1 MRRINWTEAMLSR
14 LAELYPVE
22 TTAHTACMLQVGVT
36 AVKEKARELGL
47 EKLAKSR
54 WLERAGHISR
64 HFDNRSYAEIA
75 DDLGVSRTT
84 VSRMARKL
92 GLSRSKA
99 QGYEISSRVRREMV
113 RRERRRAIFG
123 LDPLT
128 RIKVISHRAKVR
140 IRSRLKAKGYIT
152 GVHRNILYFTVP
164 ERTAGSQS
172 RQTRTGLPTVP
183 GWRRYAINKRHIT
196 TAMQYEQIV
205 FILFVAMACYYAFL
219 IFTDIRKAQAAR
231 NAEKENHT
239 EEEIDISDEARSF
252 HPTKVSR
259 DEEKKEGTA
268 NEKQEETPPDADST
282 FRRPGYREAVMTD
295 GILVDD
301 LIHEIDRLAESGTS
315 DLGLVIYT
323 CENAR

>member
-1 MRRINWTEAMLSR
+1 MLSR

-22 TTAHTACMLQVGVT
+22 TTAHTAYMLQIGVT

-64 HFDNRSYAEIA
+64 HFDNRSYAEMA
-75 DDLGVSRTT
+75 GDLGVSRTT

-99 QGYEISSRVRREMV
+99 KGYAMSSRVRNELV
-113 RRERRRAIFG
+113 RRERRRAVFG

-128 RIKVISHRAKVR
+128 RLKVISHRAKVR
-140 IRSRLKAKGYIT
+140 IRSRLKANGYIT
-152 GVHRNILYFTVP
+152 GVHRNILYFT
-164 ERTAGSQS
+164 EATCRKARLEAKATRLGTILSAFS
-172 RQTRTGLPTVP
+172 RRQYT
-183 GWRRYAINKRHIT
+183 IIQCHI
-196 TAMQYEQIV
+196 AMQYGQIV

-252 HPTKVSR
+252 RPTRVSR
-259 DEEKKEGTA
+259 DEEKKEEAVNHGQS
-268 NEKQEETPPDADST
+268 EPDPRQGKD
-282 FRRPGYREAVMTD
+282 FRRP
-295 GILVDD
+295 
-301 LIHEIDRLAESGTS
+301 RLP
-315 DLGLVIYT
+315 
-323 CENAR
+323 

>member
-1 MRRINWTEAMLSR
+1 MRRIDWTETMLSR

-22 TTAHTACMLQVGVT
+22 TTAHTAYMLQIGVT

-47 EKLAKSR
+47 EKLVKSR

-64 HFDNRSYAEIA
+64 HFDNRSYAEMA
-75 DDLGVSRTT
+75 CDLGISRTT

-92 GLSRSKA
+92 ELSRSKEM
-99 QGYEISSRVRREMV
+99 GYAMSSRVRREMV

-128 RIKVISHRAKVR
+128 RLKVISHRAKVR
-140 IRSRLKAKGYIT
+140 IRSRLKANGYIT
-152 GVHRNILYFTVP
+152 GVHRNILYFTEATCRKARLEANV
-164 ERTAGSQS
+164 
-172 RQTRTGLPTVP
+172 
-183 GWRRYAINKRHIT
+183 
-196 TAMQYEQIV
+196 
-205 FILFVAMACYYAFL
+205 FL
-219 IFTDIRKAQAAR
+219 IFTDIRTAQAAQ

-239 EEEIDISDEARSF
+239 EEEIDISDEAKSF
-252 HPTKVSR
+252 RPTRVSR
-259 DEEKKEGTA
+259 DEEKKEEAVG
-268 NEKQEETPPDADST
+268 NGQSEPDSPQEKG